1 MPKPIIYHVKL
12 TFNGQL
18 WHHFW
23 CSQIRETP
31 RNVSFLNRQVPRL
44 ERVKNGYRTH
54 SVALSPLTIVLERMA
69 YYAYPEPAPDW
80 FTDAASTSPTP

>member
-1 MPKPIIYHVKL
+1 MARPLIYHVKL

-23 CSQIRETP
+23 CSHIRETG
-31 RNVSFLNRQVPRL
+31 RNVSFLNRQVPRMT
-44 ERVKNGYRTH
+44 RQKTGYTPQ
-54 SVALSPLTIVLERMA
+54 SFPLSPLTIVLDRMA

-80 FTDAASTSPTP
+80 FQLPATPEA

>member
-1 MPKPIIYHVKL
+1 MARPTIYHVKL

-23 CSQIRETP
+23 CSQIRESG
-31 RNVSFLNRQVPRL
+31 RNVSFLNRQVPRM
-44 ERVKNGYRTH
+44 ERHSTGYRPQT
-54 SVALSPLTIVLERMA
+54 VPLSPLTIILERMA

-80 FTDAASTSPTP
+80 FELPPSA